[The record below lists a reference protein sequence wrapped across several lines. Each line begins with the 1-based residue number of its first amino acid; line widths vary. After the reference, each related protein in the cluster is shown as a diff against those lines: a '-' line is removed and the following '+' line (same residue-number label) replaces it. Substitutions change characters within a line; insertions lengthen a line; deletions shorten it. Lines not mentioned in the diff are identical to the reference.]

1 MEQTIEFFNYMLEMI
16 KNFSDN
22 SDSFWERIVMWL
34 VITYFE
40 LKIHVLE
47 FSYSIASSLLAGL
60 NISDLINNYW
70 GGMDS
75 SILGAVTYLR
85 IPEAINMI
93 LSAMV
98 TRFIMD
104 LLPV

>member
-1 MEQTIEFFNYMLEMI
+1 MEQTIDFFNYMLEMI

-22 SDSFWERIVMWL
+22 SDSFWERIVMWII
-34 VITYFE
+34 VTYFE
-40 LKIHVLE
+40 LKIHALE
-47 FSYSIASSLLAGL
+47 FSYSVASSFVSGL
-60 NISDLINNYW
+60 NISDLINTHW
-70 GGMDS
+70 GSMDS

-85 IPEAINMI
+85 IPESVNMI

-104 LLPV
+104 LLPI